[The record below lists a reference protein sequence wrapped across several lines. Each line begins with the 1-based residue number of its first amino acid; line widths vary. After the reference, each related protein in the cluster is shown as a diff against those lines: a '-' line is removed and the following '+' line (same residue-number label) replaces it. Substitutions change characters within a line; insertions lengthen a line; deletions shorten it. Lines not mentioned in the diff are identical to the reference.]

1 MANKPLKSI
10 KFPYELG
17 TQQDALELLE
27 SMLTTLLE
35 QEYNFK
41 ELNCDALLYDEIND
55 EKVNKYLRDDIING
69 IMEFCKRRDRTR
81 Y

>member
-1 MANKPLKSI
+1 
-10 KFPYELG
+10 
-17 TQQDALELLE
+17 
-27 SMLTTLLE
+27 MLTTLLE

-69 IMEFCKRRDRTR
+69 IMEFCKRRDI
-81 Y
+81 YN